1 MVVVMLMS
9 VALVGILCFVAYTLA
24 TYALP
29 FVLGLTAARFAYD
42 TGSGLIGA
50 GLVGLAAGA
59 VAFGLLVFLF
69 ASLRPPL
76 LRLIVALV
84 FAAPAA
90 MAGYALV
97 HGVTNESVQSEIWR
111 QIFCVIGAIFVGVSA
126 LMRLAGSLDTRP
138 GQGRVA

>member
-1 MVVVMLMS
+1 MVAVMLMS
-9 VALVGILCFVAYTLA
+9 VVLIGLLCFVAYTLA

-29 FVLGLTAARFAYD
+29 FMLGITAARFAYD

-76 LRLIVALV
+76 LRLGVALV

-90 MAGYALV
+90 IAGYALV
-97 HGVTNESVQSEIWR
+97 HGVTKEAVPSEVWR
-111 QIFCVIGAIFVGVSA
+111 QIFCIIGAIFVGVSA
-126 LMRLAGSLDTRP
+126 LMRLAAPYDARP

>member
-1 MVVVMLMS
+1 MVAVMLMS
-9 VALVGILCFVAYTLA
+9 VVLVGVLCFVAYTLA

-29 FVLGLTAARFAYD
+29 FMLGLTAARFAYD

-59 VAFGLLVFLF
+59 VAFGVLVFLF
-69 ASLRPPL
+69 ASLRPPI
-76 LRLIVALV
+76 LRLVVALI

-97 HGVTNESVQSEIWR
+97 YGVTHEAVPSEIWR
-111 QIFCVIGAIFVGVSA
+111 QIFCIIGAMFVGVSA
-126 LMRLAGSLDTRP
+126 LMRLSAPLDTKLS
-138 GQGRVA
+138 